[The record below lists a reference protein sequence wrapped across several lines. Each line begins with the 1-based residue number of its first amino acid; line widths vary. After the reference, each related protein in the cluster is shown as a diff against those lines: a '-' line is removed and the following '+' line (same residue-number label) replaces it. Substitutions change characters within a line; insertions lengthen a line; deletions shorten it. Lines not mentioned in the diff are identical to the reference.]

1 MDKIKHF
8 VEQSWLLIVA
18 AFAFGLLL
26 AVTNAAWQPRI
37 IQNEKDKFENLARE
51 MLVGETT
58 FEIIA
63 DTFEVKLGKGKID
76 TVELQKA
83 VIGDQHVGWAFIC
96 QGSGFA
102 DKIKLIL
109 VVDAGFENLKGF
121 GVLSSNETP
130 GFGDKITIKKGF
142 YQKQFIGAPSTKL
155 ILSKAGDETII
166 DAEIISITG
175 ATVTSEAVVKI
186 LNTYI
191 LQIKTLLKEK
201 GLI

>member
-83 VIGDQHVGWAFIC
+83 VIGEKHVGWAFIC

-142 YQKQFIGAPSTKL
+142 YQKQFIGAPSEKL